1 MKKLT
6 FLFLIILLPLM
17 ACAQSQSQ
25 DNLVDRVSRAVGV
38 RLPDGYEAKVKEFV
52 TKSKVLEGIR
62 GEFTETWIAGQ
73 MKTSWGIDKGNQLL
87 FVWDAVYEQIT
98 KKNFYDGEDGN
109 KKRLDEFEKVMDKVE
124 ACGKKYKEDFTPY
137 MKRRIAE
144 AKRRIAEADRR
155 IAEADRRSA
164 EADRRSAEA
173 DREIIKITYDR
184 LKQLTEFHR
193 LYKRNPSTVMPNEI
207 SHFNNSAKHIIANCK
222 EYNID
227 YKAILRKELGDDK
240 KVAEL
245 LKFFGVE

>member
-6 FLFLIILLPLM
+6 FLFLLTLLPLM
-17 ACAQSQSQ
+17 ASAQSQ

-52 TKSKVLEGIR
+52 AKSELFQRKSAEA
-62 GEFTETWIAGQ
+62 FTEQWIAGQ

-109 KKRLDEFEKVMDKVE
+109 KKRLDEFEKVMDNIE
-124 ACGKKYKEDFTPY
+124 ACGKKFKEDFTAY

-144 AKRRIAEADRR
+144 AEKQ
-155 IAEADRRSA
+155 SA
-164 EADRRSAEA
+164 EAKKQSAEA
-173 DREIIKITYDR
+173 ERRSINSTYNGLNQCIR
-184 LKQLTEFHR
+184 FYK
-193 LYKRNPSTVMPNEI
+193 LYKKNPSLIKPNDVVDMKDY
-207 SHFNNSAKHIIANCK
+207 AKHVTKNCK

-227 YKAILRKELGDDK
+227 YKAELRKELGDDK

-245 LKFFGVE
+245 LKFYGIE